1 MLDKV
6 EEAFTLM
13 VINLES
19 DYSSVN
25 TVQARKI
32 EDEINILR
40 NTFRKQ
46 NTEKLGS
53 KDYNIKSAMV
63 YNNIFSSLER
73 VGDHIINVTE
83 SVAGEI

>member
-1 MLDKV
+1 MKIKNDKKIWFDQAQRDNINEMLDKV

-46 NTEKLGS
+46 NTEKTG
-53 KDYNIKSAMV
+53 
-63 YNNIFSSLER
+63 
-73 VGDHIINVTE
+73 
-83 SVAGEI
+83 